1 MFNTEN
7 ENKQILE
14 KFLKQISFDSN
25 KPFLLLDADR
35 TLYKDDV
42 GLLMANELNLD
53 WDSIKKDFEKYGYTY
68 NGFLTMYKVFSSV
81 STPQCAITSEKISNQ
96 IELYDGVKNFLL
108 KSVNKFNTL
117 IITAGVGEV
126 IKCLCDH
133 NNICNINI
141 IASQYHNQD
150 ENFLIGK
157 QEKGFIV
164 DFFRTISKKP
174 IIAIGDSDLDS
185 IMLSKADIKGIV
197 INHRKNKD
205 LLDSLSKDQLNFQ
218 IQIDNFKHDGLFTV
232 VFTDL
237 FSFLEEKLNGIS

>member
-96 IELYDGVKNFLL
+96 IELYDGVKIF
-108 KSVNKFNTL
+108 
-117 IITAGVGEV
+117 
-126 IKCLCDH
+126 
-133 NNICNINI
+133 
-141 IASQYHNQD
+141 Y
-150 ENFLIGK
+150 
-157 QEKGFIV
+157 
-164 DFFRTISKKP
+164 
-174 IIAIGDSDLDS
+174 
-185 IMLSKADIKGIV
+185 
-197 INHRKNKD
+197 
-205 LLDSLSKDQLNFQ
+205 
-218 IQIDNFKHDGLFTV
+218 
-232 VFTDL
+232 
-237 FSFLEEKLNGIS
+237 